1 MYLIDKKKEIIQ
13 VYDLQ
18 INNDLAYNFRKKE
31 MDKIENKIYST
42 CLKKFSSFYS
52 DDPFEKFNFNKVTPD
67 IKDVFFYNSED
78 DYNILK
84 DSEEDE
90 DVKEDLLEETYKG
103 QNNKKEV
110 IKVNDN
116 GTIKYYILAMNIYT
130 YLRDDDCYKMD
141 GIIRITDKMYIL
153 KLIETGMINSVDSN
167 QLKELLDLF
176 TLTIREEFDKKTYE
190 KMKNLNLLY
199 IDSEN
204 AIELSNKDNIKI
216 IRNKLKQK

>member
-31 MDKIENKIYST
+31 MDKIKNKVNSIRG
-42 CLKKFSSFYS
+42 KKISYYS
-52 DDPFEKFNFNKVTPD
+52 DYPFDRFDFKKETPD
-67 IKDVFFYNSED
+67 KKDVFFYNSED
-78 DYNILK
+78 DYNVLK

-90 DVKEDLLEETYKG
+90 CIKYDLLEETYNGK
-103 QNNKKEV
+103 NNKKET

-116 GTIKYYILAMNIYT
+116 GTVKYYILAMNIYT
-130 YLRDDDCYKMD
+130 YLPDDDCHKMD
-141 GIIRITDKMYIL
+141 GIIRITDKMYNL
-153 KLIETGMINSVDSN
+153 KLIETGMINSVGSN

-176 TLTIREEFDKKTYE
+176 TLTIKEEFDKKTYE

-204 AIELSNKDNIKI
+204 AVELSNKDNIKI